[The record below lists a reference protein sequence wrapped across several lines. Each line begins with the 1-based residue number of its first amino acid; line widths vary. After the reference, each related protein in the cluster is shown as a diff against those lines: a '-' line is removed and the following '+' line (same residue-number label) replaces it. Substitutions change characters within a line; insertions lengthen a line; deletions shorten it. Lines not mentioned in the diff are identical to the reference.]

1 MGKIMQKIILI
12 ICFNLLFEIGSYA
25 VEKVEIQ
32 GSLEQ
37 INLIDL
43 VRGLGKSVIY
53 YDNEGILDNNETL
66 AVVCI
71 SFVDSCSMKT
81 MLSAFIVRQI
91 GLIDSCDN
99 LSYCKLRGGGVIKSQ
114 NWSEKKIKYIEERL
128 WPLFYNAAME
138 DNDIKEAAIKVNI
151 PVYPENKQSCQI
163 NCTLVLKIYPGS
175 YKSCLNEEDKIQP

>member
-1 MGKIMQKIILI
+1 MEKIMQKIILI

-43 VRGLGKSVIY
+43 VHGLGKSVIY
-53 YDNEGILDNNETL
+53 YDNEGILDNDEAL
-66 AVVCI
+66 AVICM

-81 MLSAFIVRQI
+81 RLSAFIVRQI
-91 GLIDSCDN
+91 GLIDSCDY
-99 LSYCKLRGGGVIKSQ
+99 LYYHKYAKGGVAKSQ

-138 DNDIKEAAIKVNI
+138 DNDIKEAAIKVNN
-151 PVYPENKQSCQI
+151 PVYPENKQSCLI
-163 NCTLVLKIYPGS
+163 NCGLILKIYPGS